1 MDQIRIATQAYST
14 WDLSL
19 ASKVV
24 EREIAINA
32 YDDALDE
39 EHLALL
45 VRRQP
50 VASDL
55 KFVIAFSRAV
65 AELERVGDEAKK
77 IAKVVLEDDAPAD
90 RLTVE
95 DIADLGQQAES
106 LLRSSLEAL
115 DALDSVSAAAV
126 IAADKELDAKYSR
139 AMERLLSRPVPDV
152 SGFRC
157 AVHAAFI
164 HEIAGTGRGPCAKP
178 RAPHSDLTRASFGWP
193 DRACTESRNDEPG
206 RSLRMKMGST

>member
-1 MDQIRIATQAYST
+1 MNRLEGHISRSFDGALGALHLHVIAMGSLAVDQVRIATQAYAM

-77 IAKVVLEDDAPAD
+77 IAKVVLEDDTPAD

-95 DIADLGQQAES
+95 DIADLGQRAEF

-126 IAADKELDAKYSR
+126 IAADKELDAKYGR
-139 AMERLLSRPVPDV
+139 AMERLLSRPAPDV

-164 HEIAGTGRGPCAKP
+164 MKSLERVGDHA
-178 RAPHSDLTRASFGWP
+178 
-193 DRACTESRNDEPG
+193 RNLA
-206 RSLRMKMGST
+206 RLIQI